1 VLLCV
6 SKNPSWTARKP
17 PHRLLHGLPLLLV
30 LHNHPNQPPE
40 TACLRPASTVPHLH
54 WRLVAKKWFWEPLS
68 GVWMPRLLL
77 SRRRNGCGSSKC
89 SPDLLFPRGPPPT
102 AAGYVP
108 AASARKVPPL
118 TRPHSSSACSSF
130 RARVA
135 CTEFEFGE
143 VRCDLRRDRGG
154 AAVASVWGR
163 RRTQGPLFDGW
174 TAQIDLAYPFG

>member
-54 WRLVAKKWFWEPLS
+54 WRLVAKKWFGSLS
-68 GVWMPRLLL
+68 RACGCHVYCYHDEEMVVVQANAHRSYSFPVVRLLPRSAMCL
-77 SRRRNGCGSSKC
+77 
-89 SPDLLFPRGPPPT
+89 PLLPER
-102 AAGYVP
+102 Y
-108 AASARKVPPL
+108 PL
-118 TRPHSSSACSSF
+118 TCPHSSACSSF

-143 VRCDLRRDRGG
+143 VQCDLRRDRGA

-163 RRTQGPLFDGW
+163 RRTQGSLFDGW